1 MGFWTKFSGVFN
13 AKRRSA
19 AAGPDASNGN
29 GSGPRMNT
37 PEHEMSEMGGAST
50 AVLDEPAGGRMSA
63 VDPSFA
69 VADTEPTADGT
80 PSAGELA
87 RTAAEDEPVHVPRN
101 RQELFE
107 ELQKNYRE
115 VVDLIRK
122 VNTHLD
128 REQHRSARMMSI
140 AERVEEIVPTIQEMP
155 DSINT
160 HATRLNREV
169 VQALRDSN
177 LADERRTQRLE
188 NALNGIS
195 SHLASGSE
203 SQKDLIQ
210 TMAQFRETMGE
221 LSNENQRTGSVLRD
235 AQDRSVRREEEMV
248 KLISSSKRWGVIGL
262 SITVG
267 VAVVAIGTAVVAL
280 VMAA

>member
-13 AKRRSA
+13 AKRR
-19 AAGPDASNGN
+19 AAGSGADASNGN
-29 GSGPRMNT
+29 GLRMNPT
-37 PEHEMSEMGGAST
+37 TREQSDSGGVST
-50 AVLDEPAGGRMSA
+50 AVLDEPAGGRMSSL
-63 VDPSFA
+63 DPSFGLTDEQTGEITRAGAEQGA
-69 VADTEPTADGT
+69 VQ
-80 PSAGELA
+80 
-87 RTAAEDEPVHVPRN
+87 VPRN

-122 VNTHLD
+122 VNSHLD
-128 REQHRSARMMSI
+128 REQHRSARMMAI
-140 AERVEEIVPTIQEMP
+140 AERVEEIVPSIHDMP
-155 DSINT
+155 DAINT
-160 HATRLNREV
+160 HATRLNRDV

-203 SQKDLIQ
+203 SQNDLIQ

-221 LSNENQRTGSVLRD
+221 LSTENQRTGSVLRD
-235 AQDRSVRREEEMV
+235 AQDRSAQREEEMV
-248 KLISSSKRWGVIGL
+248 RLISSSKRWGVIGL

-267 VAVVAIGTAVVAL
+267 VAVVAIATAVVAI
-280 VMAA
+280 VMAM